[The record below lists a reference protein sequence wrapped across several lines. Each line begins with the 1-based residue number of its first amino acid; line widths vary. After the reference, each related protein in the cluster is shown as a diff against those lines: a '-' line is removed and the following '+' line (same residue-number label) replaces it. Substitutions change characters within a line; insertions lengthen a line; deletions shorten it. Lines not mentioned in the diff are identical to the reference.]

1 MSIFFDTNMLV
12 YCTDTTAPEKLL
24 RARGLVAQSAEEG
37 EAVVSTQV
45 LIELFHTLTRK
56 QKMPPGAAKALTA
69 AYAAWSV
76 VDSDVTLV
84 EGAMERSIRNRL
96 SIWDA
101 MVIEAALRAGART
114 LYSEDLTHGQRF
126 DTLTVIN
133 PFLPA
138 GTKQAEPA

>member
-1 MSIFFDTNMLV
+1 MRVFFDTNVLV
-12 YCTDTTAPEKLL
+12 YCTDITTPEKQL
-24 RARGLVAQSAEEG
+24 RARSLVAKSAADG

-45 LIELFHTLTRK
+45 LIELFHALTRK
-56 QKMPPGAAKALTA
+56 QKMPPATAQTLTA
-69 AYAAWSV
+69 AYGAWSV
-76 VDSDVTLV
+76 IDSNVTLV

-101 MVIEAALRAGART
+101 MVIEAALRAGAQT

-126 DTLTVIN
+126 DKLTMVN

-138 GTKQAEPA
+138 